1 MEQQASNKEKGIE
14 FRYNQ
19 CKQKCHY
26 YKTKRTDQECLDKC
40 YEKYVSKLYPQ
51 ISEKLLAIV
60 FPKVN
65 DKGIIKY
72 LSYNGI

>member
-1 MEQQASNKEKGIE
+1 MHANIETCTPFLVIRVADTGIQLSY
-14 FRYNQ
+14 FTTFFVR
-19 CKQKCHY
+19 K
-26 YKTKRTDQECLDKC
+26 DWIP
-40 YEKYVSKLYPQ
+40 VSSTGMTPFVV
-51 ISEKLLAIV
+51 IV

>member
-1 MEQQASNKEKGIE
+1 MRTPKKIWRGIT
-14 FRYNQ
+14 R
-19 CKQKCHY
+19 
-26 YKTKRTDQECLDKC
+26 
-40 YEKYVSKLYPQ
+40 KL
-51 ISEKLLAIV
+51 KNRKDTTIV

>member
-1 MEQQASNKEKGIE
+1 MDLEQLKDLQ
-14 FRYNQ
+14 
-19 CKQKCHY
+19 
-26 YKTKRTDQECLDKC
+26 QE
-40 YEKYVSKLYPQ
+40 
-51 ISEKLLAIV
+51 LLGMVFLIVAPAIV